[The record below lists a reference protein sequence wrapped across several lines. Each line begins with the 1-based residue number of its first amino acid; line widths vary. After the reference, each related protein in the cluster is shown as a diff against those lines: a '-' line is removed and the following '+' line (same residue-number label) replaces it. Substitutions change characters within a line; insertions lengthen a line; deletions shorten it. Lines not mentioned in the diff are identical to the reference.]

1 MTDVLA
7 SHGPAGTLAPA
18 PPAQEVPSPEAV
30 REMTLQERIANT
42 VASLANSVTAVYGIS
57 GSGKSS
63 LADTA
68 AEYNWETHK
77 STSFCY
83 ALDPGGFGTKRL
95 ALIRL
100 GIMQVWRPGNHV
112 NFFET
117 MELVSMGAIPE
128 TILDPETGYADPNVP
143 LVLPRYFQYRMIGPC
158 GHVSRTF
165 DSDVALNVQGTM
177 PAPCKE
183 CGISVGLGNVQ
194 KVDRVLVR
202 NPKCRNIGL
211 RIYDSISAESDQGLI
226 LELPS
231 MSAAGKVATN
241 KEGGGALISAD
252 ALTSGAITF
261 GTGSKAQ
268 VGFMQNR
275 AYGWLMNIGKIPD
288 QKTPPIC
295 IFGVEQSKTDDE
307 TGGLVVLGPRIAG
320 QARTGAVPGWV
331 GNCVHAVLEPDV
343 KGNMR
348 HRLYLRTHVDPKD
361 PRKIPYLAKHRG
373 VPRGIPEFL
382 EDPWEETPEKRAEVA
397 WSVCS
402 LNYLFKL
409 IDGQVKT
416 EIDRLMLKY
425 PDAPALQPA
434 GGAASAASADDDVV
448 EIRSGGVQ
456 GPVIASTG
464 ATVSTPTIAGASVPA
479 MQGGAPVVAGPPG
492 IAPPRRRGGSAPAAS
507 LPAPPVAVAPVVV
520 PPIPAQASVPTPPAP
535 SVPPT
540 VGVTESAG
548 SAAAPSVPV
557 MPTSAASVPAPPVV
571 PATVPAPAVTPSLA
585 EPLASP
591 VMTPSTPPAG
601 TSSLTPGGQV
611 VPVVGAGVQGASPST
626 SVPSVGIGQIARRR
640 PRPPVN

>member
-18 PPAQEVPSPEAV
+18 PPAQEVPTPEAV
-30 REMTLQERIANT
+30 RELTLQERIANT

-68 AEYNWETHK
+68 AEYNWEVHR

-158 GHVSRTF
+158 GHVSRTW
-165 DSDVALNVQGTM
+165 DNEILLNTQGMM

-183 CGISVGLGNVQ
+183 CGTSVGMGNAQ

-202 NPKCRNIGL
+202 NPKCKNIGL

-252 ALTSGAITF
+252 ALTSGTITF

-348 HRLYLRTHVDPKD
+348 HRVYLRTHVDPKD

-373 VPRGIPEFL
+373 VPRGIPEYL
-382 EDPWEETPEKRAEVA
+382 EDPWDDDPGKRAEVA

-402 LNYLFKL
+402 LNYLFRL
-409 IDGQVKT
+409 IDGQVKS
-416 EIDRLMLKY
+416 EIDRLMAKY
-425 PDAPALQPA
+425 PDAPALKPLDA
-434 GGAASAASADDDVV
+434 GGDDDVV
-448 EIRSGGVQ
+448 EISHGGVQ

-479 MQGGAPVVAGPPG
+479 MPAAPAGPPG
-492 IAPPRRRGGSAPAAS
+492 IAPPRRRGGAAPSVA
-507 LPAPPVAVAPVVV
+507 PPPVAVAPVVV
-520 PPIPAQASVPTPPAP
+520 PPIPT
-535 SVPPT
+535 VPPT
-540 VGVTESAG
+540 VGVAESAG
-548 SAAAPSVPV
+548 SAAAPSVP
-557 MPTSAASVPAPPVV
+557 AAVTTTPSVPAPPVV
-571 PATVPAPAVTPSLA
+571 PATVPAPAVTPSSAESLA
-585 EPLASP
+585 PP
-591 VMTPSTPPAG
+591 VATTAAPPAG
-601 TSSLTPGGQV
+601 TSSTPGGQV
-611 VPVVGAGVQGASPST
+611 VPAAVAGVQGTSPST
-626 SVPSVGIGQIARRR
+626 SVPSVSVGQIARRR
-640 PRPPVN
+640 PRPPVS